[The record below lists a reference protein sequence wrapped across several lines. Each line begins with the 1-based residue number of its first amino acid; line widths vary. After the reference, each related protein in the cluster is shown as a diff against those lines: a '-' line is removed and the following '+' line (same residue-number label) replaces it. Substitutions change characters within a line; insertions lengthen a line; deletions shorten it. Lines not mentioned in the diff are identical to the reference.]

1 MLVGAADRSMAPPD
15 PNADPDRLRVLELLR
30 AFGWNATSFQI
41 LEPGLRYWFAE
52 QGCVAYVDTGRAWVA
67 AGAPLTADAEMAPVA
82 EAFVHA
88 ARRAGR
94 RAVFFATEQ
103 RFVENS
109 DYAALLIGEQPVW
122 DPQRWAEGL
131 SRNASVREQL
141 RRARA
146 KGVHVERVSAE
157 EVAAGAPLRPE
168 LEALIR
174 EWQLAKPMPPMGF
187 LVRVDPF
194 GFSAERR
201 LFVARRPAREAGAD
215 ADREEEAGREEV
227 VGFAGVVP
235 VYARRGWFVE
245 DLIRS
250 RRAPNGTME
259 LLVDAAMRDAA
270 ALGSSYVTLG
280 LSPLAG
286 PVSLPLDWA
295 SRYTT
300 ALYDFRGVHAF
311 KNKFRPAL
319 WSPIYLSHPHAESAA
334 LALYH
339 SLSAFAQRGLL
350 RFGLE
355 TLLWGP
361 DIVLRG
367 LAFLLLPWSVLL
379 ASLDTAAWFPAPWV
393 QWAWVVFDLLLAAA
407 LFWLSLRFRRWLS
420 RLLLG
425 LVLVD
430 ALLTISQAALF
441 NLPRVHSAAAFLGVL
456 VGVLAPSF
464 ASLVLATSHRRLSAL
479 ADSGRI

>member
-1 MLVGAADRSMAPPD
+1 MAFQALKHTTLSD
-15 PNADPDRLRVLELLR
+15 PSADPGADPERLRVLELLR

-41 LEPGLRYWFAE
+41 LEPGLRYWFTE

-67 AGAPLTADAEMAPVA
+67 AGAPLAADAQMARVA
-82 EAFVHA
+82 DAFVQE

-94 RAVFFATEQ
+94 SAVFFATEQ
-103 RFVENS
+103 RFVQHS

-122 DPQRWAEGL
+122 DPQHWAEGL
-131 SRNASVREQL
+131 SRNSSVREQL

-146 KGVHVERVSAE
+146 KGVQVERVSAE
-157 EVAAGAPLRPE
+157 EVAPGTPLRTE

-187 LVRVDPF
+187 LVHVDPF

-201 LFVARRPAREAGAD
+201 CFVARRATREGG
-215 ADREEEAGREEV
+215 EAEV
-227 VGFAGVVP
+227 VGFAAVVP
-235 VYARRGWFVE
+235 VYARQGWFVE

-250 RRAPNGTME
+250 RRAPNGTTE

-270 ALGSSYVTLG
+270 ALGSHYVTLG

-319 WSPIYLSHPHAESAA
+319 WSPIYLSHPRS
-334 LALYH
+334 
-339 SLSAFAQRGLL
+339 
-350 RFGLE
+350 
-355 TLLWGP
+355 
-361 DIVLRG
+361 
-367 LAFLLLPWSVLL
+367 
-379 ASLDTAAWFPAPWV
+379 
-393 QWAWVVFDLLLAAA
+393 
-407 LFWLSLRFRRWLS
+407 
-420 RLLLG
+420 
-425 LVLVD
+425 
-430 ALLTISQAALF
+430 
-441 NLPRVHSAAAFLGVL
+441 
-456 VGVLAPSF
+456 
-464 ASLVLATSHRRLSAL
+464 
-479 ADSGRI
+479 